1 MGEVYRGEDTELDR
15 QVAIKVLPP
24 DLAEDPERL
33 ERFRREAKAVAA
45 LNHPNIVT
53 IHAIEEAEG
62 TRILIMELIEGTSL
76 DEMLS
81 SEGLPL
87 AKVFDI
93 AVPIADALAAAHD
106 RGIVHRDL
114 KPANVMVTRDGRVK
128 VLDFGLAKLAA
139 DGTGPPGEGD
149 EGEPT
154 LAAATATLTREGAV
168 MGTAP
173 YMSPEQ
179 LQGLA
184 VDHRSDIFSLGIV
197 LYEMISGRRPF
208 KGATGIAL
216 ASSILKD
223 TPPAVTELR
232 QQLPRHLGRIVARCL
247 EKDPE
252 RRYQSVKD
260 VRNELEDLREE
271 ALSGAQPQ
279 ATSISSGGF
288 PKPVGEGTPT
298 SDPSSQAVM
307 QPAPAPPSDV
317 PPSTPPQPPAPAS
330 AVAATSPAPG
340 TDVPSS
346 GAIATSRAPR
356 RGLFVGAIAALLI
369 LVAAGSWWMGHR
381 GSLPSGEEELEMAT
395 SAGSGSATVATDAG
409 QSVAVL
415 PFDDLSPDKDQ
426 EYFTDGMT
434 EEILQALGTIEDL
447 KVPSRTAVFALKG
460 KGLDIQQVGERLGV
474 ANVLEGSVRK
484 AGNRLRIST
493 QLVQVEDGFKLW
505 SETYDRELDDV
516 FAIQDEIAGSIAN
529 ALRVTLSPT
538 DQTAA
543 SLGGTQD
550 TDAYD
555 LYLRGEQY
563 RASGGIENLGYA
575 IELYQRAIGKDP
587 LYALAWVGVAEC
599 QARLYF
605 AGGEQEG
612 DLEAADQASLKALEL
627 APELGPAHLA
637 RGRYFE
643 QAGRDDDAER
653 EYEESLRLDPKSFEA
668 YHAYGS
674 LKYRQGELNRAADLW
689 ERAVELDPDG
699 ARSIDVLPQLYRS
712 LGEREEELRALQRLV
727 EWSQRRLELF
737 PDDNNA
743 RVKGAIALMQLGQR
757 DKAEEWLRLVEE
769 SSRGDSLT
777 LYNIACVYSVAG
789 EVDRGMDFLER
800 SVEAGAHDLSWFL
813 QDSDLDNLRGDPRFE
828 ALIEGLRA
836 SQGQD

>member
-1 MGEVYRGEDTELDR
+1 MIGKSISHFKITAKLGEGGMGEVYRGEDTELDR

-87 AKVFDI
+87 AQVFDI

-139 DGTGPPGEGD
+139 DGTGPPSEGD

-232 QQLPRHLGRIVARCL
+232 EQLPRHLGRIVGRCL

-279 ATSISSGGF
+279 ATSVSSGGF

-298 SDPSSQAVM
+298 SDRSPQAVM

-330 AVAATSPAPG
+330 VVAATSPAPG

-346 GAIATSRAPR
+346 GAIATPRVRAPR

-369 LVAAGSWWMGHR
+369 LVAAGSWWMGQR
-381 GSLPSGEEELEMAT
+381 GSRPSGEEGLEMTT
-395 SAGSGSATVATDAG
+395 SAGSGSSTGATEAG

-529 ALRVTLSPT
+529 AS
-538 DQTAA
+538 
-543 SLGGTQD
+543 
-550 TDAYD
+550 
-555 LYLRGEQY
+555 
-563 RASGGIENLGYA
+563 
-575 IELYQRAIGKDP
+575 
-587 LYALAWVGVAEC
+587 
-599 QARLYF
+599 
-605 AGGEQEG
+605 GGEQEG

-643 QAGRDDDAER
+643 QSGREDDAER
-653 EYEESLRLDPKSFEA
+653 EYQEALRLDPKNFEA
-668 YHAYGS
+668 YSAYGS
-674 LKYRQGELNRAADLW
+674 LKYRQGELDRAAELW

-699 ARSIDVLPQLYRS
+699 AQSIDVLPQVYRS

-757 DKAEEWLRLVEE
+757 DRAEEWLRLVEE

-789 EVDRGMDFLER
+789 EVDRGIDFLER

-828 ALIEGLRA
+828 ALIEGLKTA
-836 SQGQD
+836 QGQD